1 MLILA
6 SSSPRRRELLEI
18 ARIPF
23 AVETAPVDESPLAEE
38 SAAQLTQRL
47 ARDKVLA
54 IADKFPSDFIL
65 GADTVVVL
73 NHSAEGAQVLGKPN
87 GPADAARML
96 RALSGRGHQV
106 VTGVCLLSSV
116 AGASPARRMRTE
128 AVSTTVTMATISEVE
143 IAAYVATGEP
153 LDKAGA
159 YAIQGMA
166 SRWITGIEGCYYNVV
181 GLPLPVVYQWLVAE
195 GLV

>member
-23 AVETAPVDESPLAEE
+23 VIETAPVDESPRAEE

-65 GADTVVVL
+65 GADTVVVI
-73 NHSAEGAQVLGKPN
+73 NHAAEGAEVLGKPN
-87 GPADAARML
+87 GPSDAARML

-116 AGASPARRMRTE
+116 AGAAPARRMRTE
-128 AVSTTVTMATISEVE
+128 AVSTTVNMATISEIE
-143 IAAYVATGEP
+143 ISAYVATGEP

-166 SRWITGIEGCYYNVV
+166 SRWITGIDGCYYNVV
-181 GLPLPVVYQWLVAE
+181 GLPLPVVYAWLVAE

>member
-23 AVETAPVDESPLAEE
+23 VVETAPVDESPGAEE
-38 SAAQLTQRL
+38 SATQLTQRL
-47 ARDKVLA
+47 ARDKALA

-73 NHSAEGAQVLGKPN
+73 NHGAEGTEVLGKPHS
-87 GPADAARML
+87 PSDAARML

-116 AGASPARRMRTE
+116 AGGVPARRMLTQ
-128 AVSTTVTMATISEVE
+128 AVSTTVNMATISEGE

-159 YAIQGMA
+159 YAIQGIA
-166 SRWITGIEGCYYNVV
+166 SRWITSIDGCYYNVV

-195 GLV
+195 GLL